1 MSTRNEQLAT
11 AVEQQSRETIE
22 FLRGLSDADMNEP
35 CADPSGATVGA
46 VVAHLGEGYD
56 QVLGWIESVAGGT
69 AAPIGNV
76 GRQHGPHTHDTAE
89 RIELLRHGGED
100 WAALL
105 RRFDD
110 GQLDRVPPA
119 AENITDGTRT
129 LGEIMQSM
137 LEHQS
142 AHVEYV
148 RQAVSGR
155 SVDAR

>member
-1 MSTRNEQLAT
+1 VSTRNEQLAS

-56 QVLGWIESVAGGT
+56 QVLGWIESVAGET
-69 AAPIGNV
+69 TAPIGTV
-76 GRQHGPHTHDTAE
+76 GHRHEPHAHDTAE
-89 RIELLRHGGED
+89 RIELLRLGGED

-105 RRFDD
+105 RRVDD
-110 GQLDRVPPA
+110 ERLDRVPPA

-129 LGEIMQSM
+129 LAEIMQSM

-142 AHVEYV
+142 THVEYV
-148 RQAVSGR
+148 RQAVAGR